1 VSCSSAGR
9 ACRFGS
15 PKALARFG
23 GETLA
28 ERAWRLLGEACG
40 ERIAVG
46 KAADGLD
53 LPFELLCDPSAEA
66 YRGYGLVR
74 GNAYQVAMAPQVV
87 AAGIKAAAEGHFISA
102 TVGDAMQLPGSFV
115 VVDGRIVYA
124 HRGRLSSD
132 LAPIDDLLQAVRQ
145 AT

>member
-1 VSCSSAGR
+1 LRERYDEFQKAGLPVLAVSMGTPLDLTE
-9 ACRFGS
+9 F
-15 PKALARFG
+15 
-23 GETLA
+23 LA
-28 ERAWRLLGEACG
+28 EH
-40 ERIAVG
+40 
-46 KAADGLD
+46 D

-66 YRGYGLVR
+66 YRAYGLVR